1 MAKVIVAYWCYPY
14 EDKAPSVD
22 SRPKSIERIS
32 TSVEDLRN
40 FLRKVHSSEGCPAH
54 ILWGKGLHCI
64 TNRATKLEIED
75 RFGKDSRHHYKDG
88 FEYLEACLRM
98 DVCGVCFAH
107 IVGRNGEYYYGFQ
120 VRNLH

>member
-1 MAKVIVAYWCYPY
+1 MLVIVSYWVKPY
-14 EDKAPSVD
+14 EFEAPQTD

-40 FLRKVHSSEGCPAH
+40 FLRKCHSSEGNPAY
-54 ILWGKGLHCI
+54 ILWGKSLHSI
-64 TNRATKLEIED
+64 TERATKFDIEA
-75 RFGKDSRHHYKDG
+75 RFGENSRYHYKDG
-88 FEYLEACLRM
+88 FEYLESCLRM
-98 DVCGVCFAH
+98 KTLGVCFAR